1 MKITIEGTHEEIE
14 RAKSV
19 IDFTCFFNSEFCNSN
34 IPCEACAENQKLKIE
49 YIVKSHKRESR
60 LTCHLEK

>member
-1 MKITIEGTHEEIE
+1 MKISIEGTRGEIE

-34 IPCEACAENQKLKIE
+34 IPCEACTEEQKLKIE
-49 YIVKSHKRESR
+49 YIIKAE
-60 LTCHLEK
+60 